1 MDGTADSREGPDSGD
16 MDDEPGAGPGGGGD
30 MDVCIICYE
39 ASPPPIPSGCACRG
53 PSALAHVACRI
64 RAAEIMGG
72 HRGRQVWSE
81 CLTCQQG
88 YTGPVLAGLANAWWT
103 QVRDRP
109 EEDLERLAAAQN
121 LAGSV
126 FQQGDYAE
134 AAAILRGVLGVQV
147 CVCVRIHMHE
157 RERERARARSLSM
170 RCYHLTAMMCARYCM

>member
-1 MDGTADSREGPDSGD
+1 
-16 MDDEPGAGPGGGGD
+16 MDDDPGAGPGGGGD
-30 MDVCIICYE
+30 KDVCIICYE

-147 CVCVRIHMHE
+147 WVCVRIHMHE

>member
-30 MDVCIICYE
+30 KDVCIICYE

-72 HRGRQVWSE
+72 HRGQQVWSE

-126 FQQGDYAE
+126 FQQGDYTE
-134 AAAILRGVLGVQV
+134 AAGPTSGCEIRDQNRHKGLVALRKLALDWQISPEVVFDT
-147 CVCVRIHMHE
+147 VRQTHIF
-157 RERERARARSLSM
+157 
-170 RCYHLTAMMCARYCM
+170 